1 MTTDRA
7 DVSEPRT
14 PEVVID
20 GVRYVPAATAAPG
33 VPDVL
38 RALALQYHTPE
49 TLEEYGTSD
58 LRIVVGDSFD
68 SNEGETFDEFAARLA
83 QATR

>member
-1 MTTDRA
+1 MT
-7 DVSEPRT
+7 EPRT

-20 GVRYVPAATAAPG
+20 GVRYVPAVTAAPG
-33 VPDVL
+33 LADVL
-38 RALALQYHTPE
+38 RALALQFHTPD
-49 TLEEYGTSD
+49 TLEEYGTGD
-58 LRIVVGDSFD
+58 LRIVVGDNFD